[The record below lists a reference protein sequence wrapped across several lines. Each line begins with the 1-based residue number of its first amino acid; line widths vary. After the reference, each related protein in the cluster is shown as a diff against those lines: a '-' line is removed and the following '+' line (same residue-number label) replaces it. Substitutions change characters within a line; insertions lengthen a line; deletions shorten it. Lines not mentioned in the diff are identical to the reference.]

1 MNTLLR
7 PAYHALV
14 EENMGLVHTCC
25 HRFVGKGIEYDDL
38 FGAGCLGLCKAAK
51 GFDPHLGY
59 RFSTYAV
66 PLILG
71 EIRRLFR
78 DGGSVKVSRS
88 VKELGLAVH
97 RVLPTLREKLGR
109 EPTVQELSGALGTS
123 PEQVSEALCAAR
135 PVLSLSGEGED
146 RRPFEIPVESK
157 EEETC
162 VRQALQQALAHLPD
176 NDRELI
182 RLRYF
187 ENKTQTLTAKALG
200 MTQVQ
205 VSRRER
211 VLLQQ
216 LRAGMI

>member
-1 MNTLLR
+1 
-7 PAYHALV
+7 
-14 EENMGLVHTCC
+14 
-25 HRFVGKGIEYDDL
+25 
-38 FGAGCLGLCKAAK
+38 
-51 GFDPHLGY
+51 
-59 RFSTYAV
+59 
-66 PLILG
+66 
-71 EIRRLFR
+71 
-78 DGGSVKVSRS
+78 
-88 VKELGLAVH
+88 
-97 RVLPTLREKLGR
+97 
-109 EPTVQELSGALGTS
+109 VQELAQTLDTS

-135 PVLSLSGEGED
+135 PVLSLSVEGED

-157 EEETC
+157 EEEIC
-162 VRQALQQALAHLPD
+162 DHQALHQSLARLPQPD
-176 NDRELI
+176 QELI